1 VDRLQSFPNI
11 WLRPPYQAYLG
22 MANTIGID
30 RVVFTTD
37 YVSIGEEEGEIVAHS
52 TLVIVTQGVS
62 PHDSYPTAEGASAGR
77 RGCE

>member
-1 VDRLQSFPNI
+1 
-11 WLRPPYQAYLG
+11 

-62 PHDSYPTAEGASAGR
+62 PPFARASVTQTPRRTDKVGASPDA
-77 RGCE
+77 